1 MTLLCMRYVGLAL
14 QSAKL
19 AFAFALH
26 DEDGDER
33 LTRRGLWR
41 YTRSFLTALMALSFA
56 SSSLS
61 ADELTRAVDDG
72 AVWTSAA
79 IFAETATQTPNRIG
93 FDEFAAW
100 YACVHSSCHV
110 MSCHVMSSVSFRCC
124 VCVCVCVCV

>member
-1 MTLLCMRYVGLAL
+1 MSVGWFSCFFFVRRAGGRGGRASFFLGWFYLFLFYFAR

-61 ADELTRAVDDG
+61 AEELTRAVDDG

-100 YACVHSSCHV
+100 
-110 MSCHVMSSVSFRCC
+110 
-124 VCVCVCVCV
+124 

>member
-1 MTLLCMRYVGLAL
+1 MMVGWLIFLFCFVSVSCLGGGRRRA

-61 ADELTRAVDDG
+61 AEELTRAVDDG

-100 YACVHSSCHV
+100 
-110 MSCHVMSSVSFRCC
+110 
-124 VCVCVCVCV
+124 

>member
-1 MTLLCMRYVGLAL
+1 MTAPTPCSAGRRAAR

-19 AFAFALH
+19 AFAFGLH

-61 ADELTRAVDDG
+61 AEELTRAVDDG

-100 YACVHSSCHV
+100 
-110 MSCHVMSSVSFRCC
+110 
-124 VCVCVCVCV
+124 

>member
-1 MTLLCMRYVGLAL
+1 MSFLGGGGYNPWSSSDHH

-19 AFAFALH
+19 AFAFGLH

-61 ADELTRAVDDG
+61 AEELTRAVDDG

-79 IFAETATQTPNRIG
+79 IFAETATQTPNRIA

-100 YACVHSSCHV
+100 
-110 MSCHVMSSVSFRCC
+110 
-124 VCVCVCVCV
+124 

>member
-1 MTLLCMRYVGLAL
+1 MYISSLCYLSIEHSRPPSVPAPRPSPPRPPAPTFFFC

-19 AFAFALH
+19 AFAFGLH

-61 ADELTRAVDDG
+61 AEELTRAVDDG

-100 YACVHSSCHV
+100 
-110 MSCHVMSSVSFRCC
+110 
-124 VCVCVCVCV
+124 